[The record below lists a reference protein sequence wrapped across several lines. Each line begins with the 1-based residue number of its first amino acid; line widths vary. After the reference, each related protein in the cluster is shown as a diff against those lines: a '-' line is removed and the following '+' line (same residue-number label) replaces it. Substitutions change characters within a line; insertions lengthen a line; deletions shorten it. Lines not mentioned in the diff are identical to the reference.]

1 MPTNRRLL
9 IASLSWALILS
20 VAIGWWWSAHSAP
33 TVDAVLTT
41 PGLVPYPEIGTN
53 DDLSGRTLPANTIVA
68 LDGTTMSTS
77 DLLGTP
83 LLINFWFSTCE
94 PCRREMP
101 ILASAHRKYGDSI
114 RFVGLNMNDSATV
127 ASEFAKKYGV
137 NYELFTEPSGEFVTA
152 LGIATAPFTM
162 IINSAGH
169 IVGQFAGEL
178 TASALAALISDSFP
192 A

>member
-20 VAIGWWWSAHSAP
+20 VAIGWWWSAHSTP

-41 PGLVPYPEIGTN
+41 PGVVPYPIIGTN
-53 DDLSGRTLPANTIVA
+53 DDLTGRKLPTSTIVS
-68 LDGTTMSTS
+68 LDGTTMSTTE
-77 DLLGTP
+77 LLGTP

-101 ILASAHRKYGDSI
+101 VLASAHRKYGDSI
-114 RFVGLNMNDSATV
+114 RFIGLNMNDSATV
-127 ASEFAKKYGV
+127 AREFAKKYGV
-137 NYELFTEPSGEFVTA
+137 NYELFTEPSGEFVTT

-162 IINSAGH
+162 LINSAGH
-169 IVGQFAGEL
+169 IVSQFAGEL
-178 TASALAALISDSFP
+178 TASTLDALISDSFP
-192 A
+192 T